1 MVQVLCMHHNGC
13 NWLTS
18 LFHDLQAA
26 ISIPTGPQDNYVS
39 QQDLFQLVRL
49 CCQPIIIYSPLC
61 VCNLLSSSQAA
72 GSTEPP
78 QCVQPSQQLP
88 SFRANGANGAN
99 GPVGPEAWELLRRLH
114 TLRGL
119 YIIMGWQQR
128 PRLPHPR
135 SLTPLEGQG
144 LPQQIS
150 YPAGLWTPPLMLTT
164 PAAQLPQ
171 SDMMPH
177 PPGLAPLDVHKQL
190 EDMRQQLMAFHY
202 MF

>member
-26 ISIPTGPQDNYVS
+26 TSIPTGPQDNYVS
-39 QQDLFQLVRL
+39 QQDLFQLVGL

-61 VCNLLSSSQAA
+61 VCNLLSSSKLLGQRSPLNVCYLLSSSQA
-72 GSTEPP
+72 S
-78 QCVQPSQQLP
+78 
-88 SFRANGANGAN
+88 
-99 GPVGPEAWELLRRLH
+99 GPTGPTGPTEAWELLRRLH

-135 SLTPLEGQG
+135 SFTPLEGQG